1 MACYLNLQSKGLK
14 LINPSGMEWE
24 NVACVLP
31 IIHTWDFLK
40 YDGMIPLSM
49 CVGSFFL
56 GHKPK
61 QKQGSQAQY

>member
-1 MACYLNLQSKGLK
+1 
-14 LINPSGMEWE
+14 MEWE

-61 QKQGSQAQY
+61 